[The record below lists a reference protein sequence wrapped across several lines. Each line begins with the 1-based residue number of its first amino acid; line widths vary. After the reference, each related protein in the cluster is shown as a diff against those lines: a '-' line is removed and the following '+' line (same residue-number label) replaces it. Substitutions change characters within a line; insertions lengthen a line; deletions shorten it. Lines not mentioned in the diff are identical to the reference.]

1 MTAAV
6 TRTPALATTLT
17 STPNPRAAIDTVVSR
32 LAVVASG
39 ASIACGINPNER
51 KAATIRKPRM
61 NHGTSSCSA
70 GPERFAAL
78 ISPEPV
84 RGSGGRRR
92 LIRDRPSTTG
102 PSISTRTSL
111 TTVPTWLLSAP
122 IGSVAARTCGTA

>member
-1 MTAAV
+1 
-6 TRTPALATTLT
+6 
-17 STPNPRAAIDTVVSR
+17 
-32 LAVVASG
+32 
-39 ASIACGINPNER
+39 
-51 KAATIRKPRM
+51 M

-70 GPERFAAL
+70 GTPERFAAV
-78 ISPEPV
+78 ISLEPV

-92 LIRDRPSTTG
+92 LISDRPSTTG